1 MILTKFEEIWSSW
14 KTHAEL
20 KKLDIFQINHVKSEF
35 FLAFE
40 QLKNCT
46 TNNESQKLTKFLDDN
61 PHIIIT
67 ESDKSKNIN
76 VMPRTD
82 YLKKLNEIFEPNK
95 FKKLKSKPINVDL
108 ANYRTMANKLKNHLS
123 DKEGY
128 LINPKESLKR
138 GYGIPKNHKP
148 GIPLRPIVSSIN
160 SITVGGEQYLH
171 NLIAPIVKKCK
182 FSLNSTKDFKEKIL
196 KIPKFD
202 TNNFEIVTFDCVS
215 LYTSV
220 DLKLVIDKIINT
232 IYENEDNF
240 FKKGSK
246 TVIINKQKITKEIVP
261 PSKFLLKQFLM
272 QFAPTIT
279 PLRPLMDFIGKLMV
293 VQWVVN

>member
-1 MILTKFEEIWSSW
+1 
-14 KTHAEL
+14 
-20 KKLDIFQINHVKSEF
+20 
-35 FLAFE
+35 
-40 QLKNCT
+40 
-46 TNNESQKLTKFLDDN
+46 
-61 PHIIIT
+61 
-67 ESDKSKNIN
+67 
-76 VMPRTD
+76 
-82 YLKKLNEIFEPNK
+82 
-95 FKKLKSKPINVDL
+95 
-108 ANYRTMANKLKNHLS
+108 MANKLKNHLS

-128 LINPKESLKR
+128 LINPKESLER
-138 GYGIPKNHKP
+138 GYGILKNHKP

-171 NLIAPIVKKCK
+171 NLMAPIVKKCK

-202 TNNFEIVTFDCVS
+202 TNNFEVVTFDCVS

-246 TVIINKQKITKEIVP
+246 TVIINKQKITREIVP
-261 PSKFLLKQFLM
+261 PSKFFLNS
-272 QFAPTIT
+272 F
-279 PLRPLMDFIGKLMV
+279 
-293 VQWVVN
+293 

>member
-82 YLKKLNEIFEPNK
+82 YLKN
-95 FKKLKSKPINVDL
+95 
-108 ANYRTMANKLKNHLS
+108 
-123 DKEGY
+123 
-128 LINPKESLKR
+128 
-138 GYGIPKNHKP
+138 
-148 GIPLRPIVSSIN
+148 
-160 SITVGGEQYLH
+160 
-171 NLIAPIVKKCK
+171 
-182 FSLNSTKDFKEKIL
+182 
-196 KIPKFD
+196 
-202 TNNFEIVTFDCVS
+202 
-215 LYTSV
+215 
-220 DLKLVIDKIINT
+220 
-232 IYENEDNF
+232 
-240 FKKGSK
+240 
-246 TVIINKQKITKEIVP
+246 
-261 PSKFLLKQFLM
+261 
-272 QFAPTIT
+272 
-279 PLRPLMDFIGKLMV
+279 
-293 VQWVVN
+293 